1 LVLNLGCGEDI
12 KKECVNVDVT
22 GYKGVDEVVD
32 LSVFPWPWADES
44 VSGIHASHIIEHFP
58 DQKQFIL
65 ECLRILKKGGFLR
78 LKVPHSSNISAVGCM
93 GHYRTY
99 SYDTLNDYL
108 ARDFYMF
115 KSKRFQTVEQKLLWW
130 YESVD
135 VQCELP
141 WWTKCVILTVNPII
155 NFLIRLSPRIFENT
169 WVYWIGGAREVIWK
183 GVKV

>member
-1 LVLNLGCGEDI
+1 MILNLGCGNDI
-12 KKECVNVDVT
+12 RKDCVNVDVT
-22 GYKGVDEVVD
+22 AYKGVDQVVD
-32 LSVFPWPWADES
+32 LSVFPWCWADES
-44 VSGIHASHIIEHFP
+44 VDGIHASHVIEHFP

-78 LKVPHSSNISAVGCM
+78 LKVPHASSISAVGCM

-115 KSKRFQTVEQKLLWW
+115 KTKRFDTIEQKLLWW

-135 VQCELP
+135 VQGELP
-141 WWTKCVILTVNPII
+141 KWYKPII
-155 NFLIRLSPRIFENT
+155 KILNFIFTNLAKLSPRICENLWCY
-169 WVYWIGGAREVIWK
+169 WVGGFREVIWT
-183 GVKV
+183 GRKV

>member
-1 LVLNLGCGEDI
+1 MVLNLGCGEDI

-44 VSGIHASHIIEHFP
+44 IDGIHASHIIEHFP

-115 KSKRFQTVEQKLLWW
+115 GKARFKTVEQKLTWW
-130 YESVD
+130 YSSYD
-135 VQCELP
+135 VQGELKH
-141 WWTKCVILTVNPII
+141 WMQYVIKPANYVLSG
-155 NFLIRLSPRIFENT
+155 LARLSPRVCENLWCY
-169 WVYWIGGAREVIWK
+169 WVGGFREVVYK
-183 GVKV
+183 GIKL